1 MYVGNMRRNAKY
13 CLLIQVSK
21 FMVLA
26 IVFMNVHNNREP
38 SIQHNI
44 VYRHWSKL
52 VKNGQ
57 VVKSTHELKQASIWY
72 I

>member
-1 MYVGNMRRNAKY
+1 MRKNAKH

-38 SIQHNI
+38 STQHNI
-44 VYRHWSKL
+44 VYPHW
-52 VKNGQ
+52 
-57 VVKSTHELKQASIWY
+57 
-72 I
+72 